1 MRKLKQ
7 ADILEINML
16 VLNTTQDYIS
26 FCTTQH
32 GIHTP
37 VTADNLKYSALDVQN
52 NINALVQFNADL
64 NVQQLHDSI
73 MLQDTF
79 VREYYIATLQY
90 IEENNL
96 IAKNAFCC
104 R

>member
-7 ADILEINML
+7 ADILQINML
-16 VLNTTQDYIS
+16 VLKTTEDYIS
-26 FCTTQH
+26 FSTTQY
-32 GIHTP
+32 GEHTP
-37 VTADNLKYSALDVQN
+37 VTADNLKYSAMDVQK

-64 NVQQLHDSI
+64 NVQQLHNSI
-73 MLQDTF
+73 MRQDTF
-79 VREYYIATLQY
+79 VREYYIATLRY

-104 R
+104 S